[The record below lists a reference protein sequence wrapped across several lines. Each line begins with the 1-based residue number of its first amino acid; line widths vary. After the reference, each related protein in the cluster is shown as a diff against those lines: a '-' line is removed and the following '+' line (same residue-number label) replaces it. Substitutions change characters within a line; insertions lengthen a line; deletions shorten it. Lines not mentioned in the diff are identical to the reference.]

1 MRRFEESATIEYKRE
16 LTEKFER
23 EVVAFLNSREGGIIF
38 LGIDATRQSVIGLKN
53 ADATQRVLDKLEVEN
68 RTFTKITSKRR
79 LQKRMIEANAL
90 REAVINA
97 IVHNDYSYE
106 APPKFELFSDRMEI
120 TSTGGLPFGLN
131 RDDFYTGVSVPR
143 NKELMRVFRDMELVE
158 YLGSGIPRILRK
170 YDASVFHLSD
180 NFTRIVFP
188 YETGYPESLEITP
201 QVTPD
206 EGVSEGVSEGVRK
219 VFVFIRNNP
228 LCRVP
233 RIAKGTGIPVKTVE
247 RYIRKLKAEGK
258 IEFTGAPKTGGY
270 RLIAGEE

>member
-16 LTEKFER
+16 LTGKFER

-38 LGIDATRQSVIGLKN
+38 LGIDAARQSVIGLKN
-53 ADATQRVLDKLEVEN
+53 ADATQRVLDKLDVEN

-90 REAVINA
+90 REAVINV

-143 NKELMRVFRDMELVE
+143 NKELMRVFRDMEPVE

-188 YETGYPESLEITP
+188 YETEYPESLEITP

-206 EGVSEGVSEGVRK
+206 EGISEGVRK